1 MHYLFFSNAYFL
13 SYNNTKIPHFG
24 LFIICFPDMLN
35 SFSSLKIVLN
45 FDRVFFFYVCSIN
58 TTFDSTSDFWTFIY
72 LTCNSILVHFL
83 HNFLVTNLSFKPLKY
98 MFIARFFIILYI
110 YKNSIL
116 TQIETSEEMLIRL
129 SFYFSSFIY
138 AFIYECLVIKEESHL
153 FSSWRL
159 KRLYS
164 LKTFLEPI

>member
-1 MHYLFFSNAYFL
+1 M
-13 SYNNTKIPHFG
+13 IE
-24 LFIICFPDMLN
+24 
-35 SFSSLKIVLN
+35 
-45 FDRVFFFYVCSIN
+45 FFFNVCSIN
-58 TTFDSTSDFWTFIY
+58 TTFDSTSDFWTCIY

-83 HNFLVTNLSFKPLKY
+83 QNFLVTNLSFKPLKY

-129 SFYFSSFIY
+129 SFYFYSFIY
-138 AFIYECLVIKEESHL
+138 AFIYECLVIKKESHL